1 MRAEEMRKTGRIV
14 KGYIWLMAGILVSLL
29 FAMFWTYGADREEGI
44 FFIGDFYQFEQELK
58 EFETDSCVYDADK
71 DAFIVQQPEARL
83 RIPVK
88 SGNRDWNYFVC
99 NLENMTNLYLYC
111 DVLVYDKSDEVLL
124 QSPVTIT
131 TRRNAIPITTGEKLG
146 AIELVL
152 YNQQGAE
159 FKLEKMHLCERQ
171 FDMEDFLKKAAT
183 ILLFYFILTII
194 LMHVKK
200 LSLEGVV
207 DIFQNAYILIGD
219 VAGSRL
225 SMRLSANA
233 RRKLQT
239 HCFTILFLMMIAM
252 NVICGT
258 KHYDTGRY
266 WVIGFGILVAFTG
279 VLSWEKPLQK
289 LSWGGIITYS
299 WFLLWVMVC
308 ISDLFVRKSFSYTGY
323 IMMICMGFSFFVWH
337 NEGGFEQTMYRLQK
351 GLRRTLPL
359 ILIYCL
365 VFRQRKFGILY
376 NGCFRDRE
384 SMALYVLAL
393 LIVFLVEVARL
404 LHQKKISAIRL
415 TANVAG
421 AAISCYYIYITKVE
435 ACMLAAGIVSILCLL
450 QQGLQWRILLKRWK
464 ELLGSV
470 AIAAACAVVCVFGV
484 HFLHGFLPIQLK
496 TDIVYETDRYETKL
510 SKKMIDTME
519 QNYPGWSEIVAVAD
533 EPGRGE
539 VWSKYVEKWDLM
551 GNEQARKLDGER
563 VYAYNGIVQMMYQYG
578 IFIFIPYSLLM
589 LTGTH
594 AMLRTRNFY
603 PVAVAVSFVVLV
615 FVQNIEVPFATP
627 LWLMMY
633 LGMGRF
639 FLEKD
644 S

>member
-1 MRAEEMRKTGRIV
+1 MKAEEKRKTDRIV
-14 KGYIWLMAGILVSLL
+14 KVYIWLMAGILVSLL
-29 FAMFWTYGADREEGI
+29 FAMVWTYGADREEGI

-71 DAFIVQQPEARL
+71 DAFIVQQSEARL

-99 NLENMTNLYLYC
+99 NLENMTNLYLHC
-111 DVLVYDKSDEVLL
+111 DVLVYDKSDEVLF
-124 QSPVTIT
+124 QNPVTIT

-146 AIELVL
+146 AIELVF
-152 YNQQGAE
+152 YNQQGVE
-159 FKLEKMHLCERQ
+159 FKLEKMHLCEQQ
-171 FDMEDFLKKAAT
+171 FDMEDFLKKAVT

-194 LMHVKK
+194 LMHIKK

-219 VAGSRL
+219 AAGSRL
-225 SMRLSANA
+225 SMRLSANT

-239 HCFTILFLMMIAM
+239 HCFMILFLMMIAM
-252 NVICGT
+252 NVICST
-258 KHYDTGRY
+258 RHYDTGRY

-289 LSWGGIITYS
+289 LSWDGIITYS

-337 NEGGFEQTMYRLQK
+337 NEGGFEQTMYCLQK

-376 NGCFRDRE
+376 NGCFGDRE

-393 LIVFLVEVARL
+393 LIVFLAEVARL

-415 TANVAG
+415 AANVAG

-450 QQGLQWRILLKRWK
+450 QQSLQWRILLKRWK

-470 AIAAACAVVCVFGV
+470 AIAAVCAVVCVFGV
-484 HFLHGFLPIQLK
+484 HYLHGFLPTQLK
-496 TDIVYETDRYETKL
+496 TDIVYETERYETKL

-519 QNYPGWSEIVAVAD
+519 QKYPGWSENVAVAD
-533 EPGRGE
+533 KLDRGE
-539 VWSKYVEKWDLM
+539 VWSKYVEKWNLM

-578 IFIFIPYSLLM
+578 IFVFIPYSLLM
-589 LTGTH
+589 LTGTY

-615 FVQNIEVPFATP
+615 FVQNVEVPFATP